1 MGTIFTRLL
10 VCRQLLSA
18 PVNLL
23 RRIARRKPQI
33 LSHINISAPP
43 MASGD
48 KQFPPQRQE
57 QQPGKEHAMDPS
69 PQFAHPEYKAA
80 NKLHVCI

>member
-1 MGTIFTRLL
+1 MGAIFTRLL
-10 VCRQLLSA
+10 ACRQQLSA
-18 PVNLL
+18 TVNLL
-23 RRIARRKPQI
+23 RRIAHRKLQTF
-33 LSHINISAPP
+33 SQINISAPP

-57 QQPGKEHAMDPS
+57 QQPGKEHAMDPN
-69 PQFAHPEYKAA
+69 PQFAHPEYRAA